1 MSKRRLEVGEMNQ
14 HWVLNKQ
21 VNTSRTGIV
30 VAASARAAE
39 IGATVLAQGGNAVD
53 AAVATACALHVVEP
67 WSSGLGGGGCML
79 VHQARENR
87 CHAID
92 FSMKS
97 ASDIDARNY
106 PLLPGKERFGTFRWP
121 RVEGGRNMSGPT
133 SMLIPGAVDGLG
145 QALERFGTWEWRRA
159 LAPAVELAERGWPV
173 NWYTTLAIGTEARGL
188 ARFPG
193 TRDVFLRD
201 GHYAPTV
208 EEADGVDAIRN
219 PRDAAML
226 RRLAERGY
234 RDFYEGDIARDLLS
248 DVAACGRSW
257 TAAELAAYRARVTEP
272 MALDHAGVRL
282 MVVPG
287 LNGGPTALRFF
298 ERLLLDHAPTL
309 GQPAPDDYLRI
320 ASVMRDCWTERYASL
335 GDTGPRDKC
344 TTHLNVVDAQGNMV
358 SLTNTLGARFGSRV
372 MLERLGLLMNNGM
385 FWFDPEPGKPNSIGP
400 GKWPLTNACPMVVAR
415 DGQAWLALGAS
426 GGRHIPPAVIQ
437 LLSFMVHHGL
447 SLAQAFNTPRI
458 DASDPA
464 QVLCDHRLSPA
475 VIERIA
481 EHHGVALLEHTAYPM
496 PFAVPSAVM
505 RLDGQNSGMASIDVP
520 YSVAISEEQLVRPSN
535 TATREGNQPS

>member
-1 MSKRRLEVGEMNQ
+1 MSSHALNIGERHQ
-14 HWVLNKQ
+14 HWVLSKH
-21 VNTSRTGIV
+21 VNTSRKGIV

-53 AAVATACALHVVEP
+53 AAVAAACVLHVVEP

-79 VHQARENR
+79 VHQAREHR
-87 CHAID
+87 THAID

-97 ASDIDARNY
+97 ARDVDPRDY
-106 PLLPGKERFGTFRWP
+106 PIVAGGERVGTFRWP
-121 RVEGGRNMSGPT
+121 KIEGGRNMSGPT

-145 QALERFGTWEWRRA
+145 QALERFGTWDWRSA
-159 LAPAVELAERGWPV
+159 LAPAVELAERGWSV
-173 NWYTTLAIGTEARGL
+173 NWYTTLAIGTEARSL

-208 EEADGVDAIRN
+208 EEADGVDVIRN

-234 RDFYEGDIARDLLS
+234 RDFYEGETARDLLA
-248 DVAACGRSW
+248 DVAACGRRW
-257 TAAELAAYRARVTEP
+257 TATELAAYQARIGEP

-282 MVVPG
+282 LAVPG

-298 ERLLLDHAPTL
+298 ERYLDGHTPANGPPTP
-309 GQPAPDDYLRI
+309 QDYQRM
-320 ASVMRDCWTERYASL
+320 ASVMRDCWAERYETM

-358 SLTNTLGARFGSRV
+358 TLTNTLGARFGSRV

-385 FWFDPEPGKPNSIGP
+385 FWFDPEAGKPNAIGP
-400 GKWPLTNACPMVVAR
+400 GRWPLTNACPLMVAR
-415 DGQAWLALGAS
+415 DGTPWLALGAS

-437 LLSFMVHHGL
+437 LVSFMVHHGMGL
-447 SLAQAFNTPRI
+447 SDAFHTPRI
-458 DASDPA
+458 DASDLA
-464 QVLCDHRLSPA
+464 HVLCDHRLDAA
-475 VIERIA
+475 VVARIA
-481 EHHGVALLEHTAYPM
+481 QTHRVQLLEHAAYPM

-505 RLDGQNSGMASIDVP
+505 RVDGHNSGMASIDVP
-520 YSVAISEEQLVRPSN
+520 YSLALNEDEIARPS
-535 TATREGNQPS
+535 TATTRKGNAR

>member
-1 MSKRRLEVGEMNQ
+1 MSKQRLEVGERHQ
-14 HWVLNKQ
+14 HWVLSKH
-21 VNTSRTGIV
+21 VNVSRTGIV

-39 IGATVLAQGGNAVD
+39 IGARVLAQGGNAVD
-53 AAVATACALHVVEP
+53 AAVAAACVLHVVEP

-79 VHQARENR
+79 VHQAKENR
-87 CHAID
+87 YHAID

-97 ASDIDARNY
+97 ASDVDPRDY
-106 PLLPGKERFGTFRWP
+106 PIAAGNERIGTFRWP
-121 RVEGGRNMSGPT
+121 RVEGGRNMWGPGA
-133 SMLIPGAVDGLG
+133 MLIPGAVDGLG
-145 QALERFGTWEWRRA
+145 QALERFGTWSWREA
-159 LAPAVELAERGWPV
+159 LAPAVELAEAGWPV

-208 EEADGVDAIRN
+208 EEADGVDVIRN

-226 RRLAERGY
+226 RRLADRGY
-234 RDFYEGDIARDLLS
+234 RDFYEGETARDLLA
-248 DVAACGRSW
+248 DVAACGRRW
-257 TAAELAAYRARVTEP
+257 TSTELAAYRARVAEP
-272 MALDHAGVRL
+272 MSLDHAGVRL
-282 MVVPG
+282 LAVPG

-298 ERLLLDHAPTL
+298 ERYLREHAPVA
-309 GQPAPDDYLRI
+309 GQPTPDDYLHI
-320 ASVMRDCWTERYASL
+320 ASVMRDCWAERYDTM

-385 FWFDPEPGKPNSIGP
+385 FWFDPEPGKPNSLGP
-400 GKWPLTNACPMVVAR
+400 CKWPLTNACPMMVSR

-447 SLAQAFNTPRI
+447 DLGEAFNTPRL
-458 DASDPA
+458 DASDLA
-464 QVLCDHRLSPA
+464 QVLCDHRLSEK
-475 VIERIA
+475 VIERVA
-481 EHHGVALLEHTAYPM
+481 QHLPVKLVEHAAYPM

-505 RLDGQNSGMASIDVP
+505 RADGRNSGMASIDVP
-520 YSVAISEEQLVRPSN
+520 YSVAVSEEAIALPHP
-535 TATREGNQPS
+535 TAKNREGSLP

>member
-1 MSKRRLEVGEMNQ
+1 MSKLRLEIGEKHQ
-14 HWVLNKQ
+14 HWVLSKQ
-21 VNTSRTGIV
+21 VTTSRTGVV

-39 IGATVLAQGGNAVD
+39 IGAAVLAQGGNAVD
-53 AAVATACALHVVEP
+53 AAVAAACALHVVEP

-87 CHAID
+87 YHAID
-92 FSMKS
+92 FSMK
-97 ASDIDARNY
+97 AALDADPRNY
-106 PLLPGKERFGTFRWP
+106 PLAPGNARIGTFRWP

-133 SMLIPGAVDGLG
+133 AMLIPGAVDGLG
-145 QALERFGTWEWRRA
+145 QALERFGTWDWHRA
-159 LAPAVELAERGWPV
+159 LAPAVDLAERGWPV

-208 EEADGVDAIRN
+208 EEADGVDVIRN

-234 RDFYEGDIARDLLS
+234 RDFYEGETARDLLA
-248 DVAACGRSW
+248 DVAACGRTW
-257 TAAELAAYRARVTEP
+257 TAAELAAYRARIAEP

-282 MVVPG
+282 LAVPG

-298 ERLLLDHAPTL
+298 ERYLRGHAPAPS
-309 GQPAPDDYLRI
+309 QPTPDDYGHI

-344 TTHLNVVDAQGNMV
+344 TTHLNVVDAEGNMV

-385 FWFDPEPGKPNSIGP
+385 FWFDPEPGRPNSIGL
-400 GKWPLTNACPMVVAR
+400 GKWPLTNACPMMVERA
-415 DGQAWLALGAS
+415 GQPWLALGGS

-437 LLSFMVHHGL
+437 LLSFMLHHGL
-447 SLAQAFNTPRI
+447 DLAQAFHTPRI

-464 QVLCDHRLSPA
+464 QVLCDHRLPPEVVA
-475 VIERIA
+475 RIA
-481 EHHGVALLEHTAYPM
+481 ERHRVSLIEHAAYPM
-496 PFAVPSAVM
+496 PFAVPSAVQ
-505 RLDGQNSGMASIDVP
+505 RVGDLNSGMASIDVP
-520 YSVAISEEQLVRPSN
+520 YSVAVSEEDLAHPHPA
-535 TATREGNQPS
+535 ATREGNKP

>member
-1 MSKRRLEVGEMNQ
+1 MSKRRLEIGEMNQ

-21 VNTSRTGIV
+21 VNTSRKGIV

-39 IGATVLAQGGNAVD
+39 IGATVLAEGGNAVD
-53 AAVATACALHVVEP
+53 AAVAAACALHVVEP

-79 VHQARENR
+79 VHQASENR

-97 ASDIDARNY
+97 ASDIDARDY

-133 SMLIPGAVDGLG
+133 SMLIPGAIDGLG

-234 RDFYEGDIARDLLS
+234 RDFYEGEIARDLLA
-248 DVAACGRSW
+248 DVAACGRTW
-257 TAAELAAYRARVTEP
+257 TAAELAAYRARVAEP

-298 ERLLLDHAPTL
+298 ERHLHDHAPGL
-309 GQPAPDDYLRI
+309 GQPTPDDYLRI
-320 ASVMRDCWTERYASL
+320 ASVMRDCWAERYASL

-400 GKWPLTNACPMVVAR
+400 GKWPLTNACPMMVAR
-415 DGQAWLALGAS
+415 DGQPWLALGAS

-481 EHHGVALLEHTAYPM
+481 GHHEVTLLEHTAYPM

-505 RLDGQNSGMASIDVP
+505 RVDGQNSGMASIDVP
-520 YSVAISEEQLVRPSN
+520 YSVAISEEQLARPSN
-535 TATREGNQPS
+535 AAT